1 MTPVPMQVASQQG
14 YIEGVTTDTTANVG
28 TSTSLN
34 AATITTGFNMT
45 LLPFIQ
51 PDARSLQLLFSMNLS
66 DKPTFEVFESGGSRA
81 QVPTVDLKT
90 INQTIDLKSGQ
101 TVILSGF
108 RQSGSKSVRQGVGS
122 PAFFGLG
129 GGTDSGDDD
138 TILVVLITPHVI

>member
-1 MTPVPMQVASQQG
+1 
-14 YIEGVTTDTTANVG
+14 
-28 TSTSLN
+28 
-34 AATITTGFNMT
+34 MT

-108 RQSGSKSVRQGVGS
+108 RQSGSKSVRQGRRQPG
-122 PAFFGLG
+122 
-129 GGTDSGDDD
+129 
-138 TILVVLITPHVI
+138 ILRAGWRH

>member
-1 MTPVPMQVASQQG
+1 
-14 YIEGVTTDTTANVG
+14 
-28 TSTSLN
+28 
-34 AATITTGFNMT
+34 MT

-108 RQSGSKSVRQGVGS
+108 RQSGSKSVRRAS
-122 PAFFGLG
+122 AARHS
-129 GGTDSGDDD
+129 SGWVAAL
-138 TILVVLITPHVI
+138 TAVTMTPFWLC